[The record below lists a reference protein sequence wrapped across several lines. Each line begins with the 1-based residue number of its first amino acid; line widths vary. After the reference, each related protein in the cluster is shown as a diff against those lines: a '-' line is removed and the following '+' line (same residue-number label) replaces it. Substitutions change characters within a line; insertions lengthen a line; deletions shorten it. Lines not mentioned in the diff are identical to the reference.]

1 MRIAMTGSGMMA
13 MFMTRAIID
22 SGHELVAVIDNGRTI
37 KGAKRWLN
45 PLLASI
51 FTPNAQVNAVARK
64 RRVPI
69 IYIDKMTEEE
79 LAPLAATKPD
89 LILVGGFSI
98 ILKKPIIQLPRI
110 GCVNCHSSLLPKHRG
125 PNPFQAAILAG
136 ETETGITYHIIDEGI
151 DTGPIIAQ
159 HTIPITNSDTAGSL
173 VRRTSKLAAEMLP
186 ELLQQIERDGLTAI
200 KQPPGEGSY
209 DKKLTDEELYL
220 RWDEP
225 AEYLERKVR
234 ACFPYTMARFKYRGD
249 TVFATRVKAYEKET
263 GKEPGTITAVRPYI
277 RVATGNGT
285 LAVMLGYR
293 KQFPLPWFWPGFFWR
308 PPVGDRLE

>member
-186 ELLQQIERDGLTAI
+186 ELLQPVSYTHLT
-200 KQPPGEGSY
+200 
-209 DKKLTDEELYL
+209 
-220 RWDEP
+220 
-225 AEYLERKVR
+225 
-234 ACFPYTMARFKYRGD
+234 
-249 TVFATRVKAYEKET
+249 
-263 GKEPGTITAVRPYI
+263 
-277 RVATGNGT
+277 
-285 LAVMLGYR
+285 
-293 KQFPLPWFWPGFFWR
+293 LPTSDL
-308 PPVGDRLE
+308 V